1 MDGARWQW
9 CSLKN
14 DLTKPCLWGTPKEF
28 IYKSF
33 LLGLLTFTRKILPV
47 SCSDNICLITCILW
61 ADREDWKSQYLT
73 CKIFIYY
80 PWFQQST
87 HLSSAFYCCGV
98 RSWCLYFTLYRNSA
112 FRLLPCRTGTITQLY
127 GEEDRIL
134 ETNCLN
140 RFLNQ
145 FSCF

>member
-1 MDGARWQW
+1 MGLADNSAHWRMIWLSHVFGEPPKNLYI
-9 CSLKN
+9 SL
-14 DLTKPCLWGTPKEF
+14 
-28 IYKSF
+28 SF
-33 LLGLLTFTRKILPV
+33 LDFLHSLEKILPV
-47 SCSDNICLITCILW
+47 SCSDNICLITYIMW
-61 ADREDWKSQYLT
+61 ADREDWKSQYST

-98 RSWCLYFTLYRNSA
+98 RSWCLYFTLYRKA
-112 FRLLPCRTGTITQLY
+112 DFRLLPCRTGTITQLY